1 MRHTMNSCS
10 SSWFPSL
17 LERLRYGEITIA
29 DMDELNEVC
38 YYSNNAQSRPNVS
51 YTNFCPFIVTS
62 HPIRV
67 ELNAILMKS
76 WAVSTRTPLFEF
88 KARVGLPSGLSL
100 SNNEHKSL
108 RNLWDNK
115 TGNLSMILRLALGM
129 PMMCTFNS
137 SPHLKLC
144 NGSIGHVVHIQHHES
159 NRISTVSDDQLSIS
173 KCSHIPEFILLKLWK
188 IDQEFF
194 PGLGPGVVPVKPFT
208 NKSVQVQMPDR
219 NFYLKITQ
227 IPLIPAFSLI
237 VEKVQGL
244 TMDSLILGPLRP
256 KIRKNPQRTAMHVA
270 NTRIRDP
277 IYMRYTEPLTQEDL
291 NCFKPPIALIEE
303 TRSLENLELPD
314 Y

>member
-1 MRHTMNSCS
+1 MNLTKSQQS
-10 SSWFPSL
+10 Q
-17 LERLRYGEITIA
+17 TI
-29 DMDELNEVC
+29 
-38 YYSNNAQSRPNVS
+38 
-51 YTNFCPFIVTS
+51 NF
-62 HPIRV
+62 
-67 ELNAILMKS
+67 
-76 WAVSTRTPLFEF
+76 
-88 KARVGLPSGLSL
+88 
-100 SNNEHKSL
+100 
-108 RNLWDNK
+108 
-115 TGNLSMILRLALGM
+115 
-129 PMMCTFNS
+129 
-137 SPHLKLC
+137 
-144 NGSIGHVVHIQHHES
+144 
-159 NRISTVSDDQLSIS
+159 SIS

-208 NKSVQVQMPDR
+208 NRSVQVQMPDR

-244 TMDSLILGPLRP
+244 TMDSLRP

-291 NCFKPPIALIEE
+291 NYFKPPIALIEE